1 MDVVNKD
8 MKLIDAQEEGGYGL
22 IVAPMRG
29 TATSKK
35 RRNETI
41 NTEFQKPKH
50 VRVRGLHLLIR
61 AENSQVKPWIITV
74 IRVYLSHLNLTWLW
88 HGVEETQW
96 CGHHVVDTETN
107 EWTNIPTIKLVR
119 VWWDLYSLLAVSWC
133 LCWTPTLTAQ
143 PRPVTL

>member
-8 MKLIDAQEEGGYGL
+8 MKLIDAREEGGYGL
-22 IVAPMRG
+22 IVAPMRT

-41 NTEFQKPKH
+41 NTEFQKPKQ

-74 IRVYLSHLNLTWLW
+74 IRVYLSHLNLTWL
-88 HGVEETQW
+88 
-96 CGHHVVDTETN
+96 
-107 EWTNIPTIKLVR
+107 
-119 VWWDLYSLLAVSWC
+119 
-133 LCWTPTLTAQ
+133 
-143 PRPVTL
+143 